1 MKYLNPAD
9 WPRPRGYS
17 NGIEAEGKLV
27 FVAGMIGWDA
37 EGRLMD
43 GFEKQFAQALSNVL
57 AVLKEAHAGPE
68 HIVRMTWFIRELN
81 QYREHQKQIGA
92 HYRTLM
98 GQHYPAM
105 SVVGVSEL
113 LETDAL
119 LEIEATAVI
128 RSHSN

>member
-17 NGIEAEGKLV
+17 NGVEAEGKLV

-37 EGRLMD
+37 EGIVME

-57 AVLKEAHAGPE
+57 AVLEQAHAGPE
-68 HIVRMTWFIRELN
+68 HIVRMTWFIRELD

-92 HYRTLM
+92 HYRALM
-98 GQHYPAM
+98 GEHYPAM
-105 SVVGVSEL
+105 SVVGISEL
-113 LETDAL
+113 LEPDAL

-128 RSHSN
+128 GSRTD